1 MFINDDFL
9 EFFGSMMELEKQQ
22 RDLLKQISAE
32 VVDQDIKDLLMRIS
46 MDEQR
51 HVDLVQR
58 IMELVAGVAE
68 PDSSIGTK
76 I

>member
-22 RDLLKQISAE
+22 RDLLKQISE
-32 VVDQDIKDLLMRIS
+32 EIDDQDIKDSLMRIS

-51 HVDLVQR
+51 HVDFVQR
-58 IMELVAGVAE
+58 IMELVAGVAD
-68 PDSSIGTK
+68 PDSSIGAK
-76 I
+76 A